1 MNKNKP
7 LVVVMSRNYS
17 TGLSIIRS
25 LGIEG
30 YPVDLIASANRT
42 GQSATI
48 AGSKYINNYVEVI
61 AKKVELDRDE
71 ALLKELLKYKGKYD
85 NKPVLFPT
93 DDYTTSVMD
102 LNRGVLEDIFIMPKV
117 AGGAAGDLKHLMDK
131 SVQSRIAAEAGIN
144 VPAEWVI
151 SLRDNEIQIPE
162 DVVYPCYC
170 KPLESSLGYKQEMAV
185 CRNRSELLS
194 HLSVLRG
201 KYSDRSFLVQEY
213 LEIDEEI
220 DLEGV
225 CLDQ

>member
-71 ALLKELLKYKGKYD
+71 ALLK
-85 NKPVLFPT
+85 V
-93 DDYTTSVMD
+93 
-102 LNRGVLEDIFIMPKV
+102 
-117 AGGAAGDLKHLMDK
+117 
-131 SVQSRIAAEAGIN
+131 
-144 VPAEWVI
+144 
-151 SLRDNEIQIPE
+151 
-162 DVVYPCYC
+162 
-170 KPLESSLGYKQEMAV
+170 
-185 CRNRSELLS
+185 
-194 HLSVLRG
+194 
-201 KYSDRSFLVQEY
+201 
-213 LEIDEEI
+213 
-220 DLEGV
+220 
-225 CLDQ
+225 

>member
-131 SVQSRIAAEAGIN
+131 SVQSL
-144 VPAEWVI
+144 
-151 SLRDNEIQIPE
+151 SLIHI
-162 DVVYPCYC
+162 
-170 KPLESSLGYKQEMAV
+170 
-185 CRNRSELLS
+185 
-194 HLSVLRG
+194 
-201 KYSDRSFLVQEY
+201 
-213 LEIDEEI
+213 
-220 DLEGV
+220 
-225 CLDQ
+225 